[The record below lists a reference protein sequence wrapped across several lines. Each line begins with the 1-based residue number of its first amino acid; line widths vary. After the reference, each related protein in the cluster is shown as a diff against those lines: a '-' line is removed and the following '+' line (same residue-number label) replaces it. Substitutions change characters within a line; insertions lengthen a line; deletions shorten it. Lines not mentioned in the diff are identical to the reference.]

1 MSLHFLIDGYNV
13 IKQVECLKDL
23 DVLRDARASLVRII
37 QSSRLMKS
45 KNNQATIVFD
55 GKGDFNFCRGED
67 KGSLKTIFSK
77 GESADETTKRI
88 VNDVANPKQMV
99 VVTDDKAII
108 FFIRSLGAKRM
119 SVSEFLGGIK
129 RRLSLQSKQKGRKN
143 PESLKTEITYQQ
155 QEAINQELR
164 EYWK

>member
-13 IKQVECLKDL
+13 IKQIECLKDL
-23 DVLRDARASLVRII
+23 DVLRDARESLVRII

-67 KGSLKTIFSK
+67 KGSLKRIFSK
-77 GESADETTKRI
+77 GESADETIKRI
-88 VNDVANPKQMV
+88 VNDAANPKQMV

-108 FFIRSLGAKRM
+108 FFIRSLEAKRM

-129 RRLSLQSKQKGRKN
+129 RQLSLRSKQKGRES
-143 PESLKTEITYQQ
+143 PESLKTEITCQQ